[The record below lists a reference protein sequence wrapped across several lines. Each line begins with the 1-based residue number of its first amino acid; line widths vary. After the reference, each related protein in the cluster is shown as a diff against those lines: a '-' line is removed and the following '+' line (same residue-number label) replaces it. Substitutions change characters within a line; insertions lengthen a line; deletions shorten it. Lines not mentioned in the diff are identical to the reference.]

1 MWLKDKYLFPLCV
14 TEMGIIEI
22 QLTQFWFTNGKV
34 DGYFMS
40 QKQPQELFCKKLLLE
55 MSQNP
60 QENTCD
66 RVSFLI
72 RLQLYLKRDSGTG
85 VFLRIL

>member
-1 MWLKDKYLFPLCV
+1 MWLKDKYSFPLCE

-40 QKQPQELFCKKLLLE
+40 SIFF
-55 MSQNP
+55 NRY
-60 QENTCD
+60 NTSF
-66 RVSFLI
+66 SFLVPSWH
-72 RLQLYLKRDSGTG
+72 LLVQSQ
-85 VFLRIL
+85 